1 MIWEHLLTALCIHI
15 FFIIFAAV
23 MANEK
28 LAGHLAVAGAYIIFG
43 LNVVCCK
50 DIANSALVSPIVL
63 FTFRALGAAVLFW
76 VLSLFM
82 PREKVDRGDFWKIAL
97 ASLLGLFLT
106 QFTFLQGITMA
117 SAIDA
122 AIMGTLGPIFT
133 MIFAFLFL
141 KEPITWMKAGGVAIS
156 FAGILFLI
164 FNSVH
169 SGGANASTPAGIVL
183 LLLNSLCFALYL
195 ALFRPVI
202 AKYNVVTFMKWMF
215 LFSLLMS
222 LPFSAKGLVTTDY
235 SVIPMKVGLEIGY
248 LVFFATFV
256 AYFLIPFGQKRIRPT
271 LVSMYSYM
279 QPILATV
286 LSIILGV
293 DALTWQKIL
302 ATALVVGGVVLVSKS
317 RAAAR

>member
-1 MIWEHLLTALCIHI
+1 
-15 FFIIFAAV
+15 

-28 LAGHLAVAGAYIIFG
+28 LSGHLAVAGAYIIFG

-76 VLSLFM
+76 GLSLFM

-141 KEPITWMKAGGVAIS
+141 KEPITWMKAG
-156 FAGILFLI
+156 
-164 FNSVH
+164 
-169 SGGANASTPAGIVL
+169 GGANASTPAGIVL

>member
-1 MIWEHLLTALCIHI
+1 MQKKTRT
-15 FFIIFAAV
+15 
-23 MANEK
+23 NEN
-28 LAGHLAVAGAYIIFG
+28 LAGHLAVAGAYVIFG
-43 LNVVCCK
+43 LNLVCCK
-50 DIANSALVSPIVL
+50 DIANSALVPPIVL
-63 FTFRALGAAVLFW
+63 FAFRALGATALFW
-76 VLSLFM
+76 LLSLFL
-82 PREKVDRGDFWKIAL
+82 PKEKVDWCDFWKIAL

-106 QFTFLQGITMA
+106 QYTFLQGITMA

-122 AIMGTLGPIFT
+122 AILGTLGPIFT

-141 KEPITWMKAGGVAIS
+141 KEPLTGLKVGGVALS

-164 FNSVH
+164 FNSAH
-169 SGGANASTPAGIVL
+169 TGGANASSPAGIVL

-215 LFSLLMS
+215 LFSLLMC
-222 LPFSAKGLVTTDY
+222 LPFSARGLLTTDY
-235 SVIPMKVGLEIGY
+235 SAITPKVGLEIGY

-256 AYFLIPFGQKRIRPT
+256 AYFLIPYGQKRIRPT

-279 QPILATV
+279 QPILATA

-293 DALTWQKIL
+293 DVLTWQKVL
-302 ATALVVGGVVLVSKS
+302 ATVLVVGGVVLVSKS
-317 RAAAR
+317 RAANPTK

>member
-1 MIWEHLLTALCIHI
+1 
-15 FFIIFAAV
+15 

-76 VLSLFM
+76 GLSLFM
-82 PREKVDRGDFWKIAL
+82 PREKVDPGDFWKIAL

>member
-1 MIWEHLLTALCIHI
+1 
-15 FFIIFAAV
+15 
-23 MANEK
+23 
-28 LAGHLAVAGAYIIFG
+28 
-43 LNVVCCK
+43 
-50 DIANSALVSPIVL
+50 
-63 FTFRALGAAVLFW
+63 
-76 VLSLFM
+76 
-82 PREKVDRGDFWKIAL
+82 
-97 ASLLGLFLT
+97 
-106 QFTFLQGITMA
+106 
-117 SAIDA
+117 
-122 AIMGTLGPIFT
+122 
-133 MIFAFLFL
+133 
-141 KEPITWMKAGGVAIS
+141 
-156 FAGILFLI
+156 
-164 FNSVH
+164 
-169 SGGANASTPAGIVL
+169 
-183 LLLNSLCFALYL
+183 
-195 ALFRPVI
+195 
-202 AKYNVVTFMKWMF
+202 MKWMF